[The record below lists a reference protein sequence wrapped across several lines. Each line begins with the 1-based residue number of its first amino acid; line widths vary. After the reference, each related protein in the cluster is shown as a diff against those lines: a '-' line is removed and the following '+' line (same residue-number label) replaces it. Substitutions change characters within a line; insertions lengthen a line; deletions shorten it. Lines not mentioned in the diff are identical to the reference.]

1 MNFDIFFIYKN
12 KSINKEVYNMKQGT
26 TIITLDNGYHLW
38 TRTVGHGDIKLLCLH
53 GGPGGTHEY
62 WENFGD
68 ELADLG
74 VQVSMYDQLGS
85 FYSDQ
90 PDYSDPQIAAKY
102 LTYDYFLEEVE
113 EVRQK
118 LGLDNFYLIGQ
129 SWGGL
134 LVQMYAVKYGQHL
147 KGAIISSMVD
157 EIDEYVT
164 NVNQCRLQTL
174 GADKV
179 RYMQKIEQENRL
191 DDPTYQSY
199 VDILNAEY
207 VDRKQPEA
215 IRHLVST
222 MATDVYNVFQGDN
235 EFVITG
241 KLKDWHFRQHLHEI
255 KVPTLL
261 TFGEHETMPLATAK
275 IMQQEIPHAR
285 LETTPNGGHHH
296 MIDNAP
302 VYFAHLKKF
311 IRDVEEGNF
320 ND

>member
-1 MNFDIFFIYKN
+1 
-12 KSINKEVYNMKQGT
+12 MKQGT

-164 NVNQCRLQTL
+164 SVNQCRLQTL

-179 RYMQKIEQENRL
+179 RYMQKIEQENNL

-207 VDRKQPEA
+207 VDRKHPEA

>member
-1 MNFDIFFIYKN
+1 MN
-12 KSINKEVYNMKQGT
+12 QGT
-26 TIITLDNGYHLW
+26 KIITLDNGYHLW

-90 PDYSDPQIAAKY
+90 PDYSDPAIAEKY
-102 LTYDYFLEEVE
+102 LTYDYFLDEVE

-118 LGLDNFYLIGQ
+118 LGLDDFYLIGQ
-129 SWGGL
+129 SWGGA
-134 LVQMYAVKYGQHL
+134 LVQMYAEKYGQHL

-164 NVNQCRLQTL
+164 SINQCRLDAL
-174 GADKV
+174 GPEKV
-179 RYMQKIEQENRL
+179 KYMEEIEAKNDL

-199 VDILNAEY
+199 VDVLNAEY
-207 VDRKQPEA
+207 IDRRQPVA
-215 IRHLVST
+215 ISHLVST
-222 MATDVYNVFQGDN
+222 MATPVYNVFQGDN

-241 KLKDWHFRQHLHEI
+241 KLGDWHFRDHLKNI
-255 KVPTLL
+255 TVPTLI
-261 TFGEHETMPLATAK
+261 TFGEHESMPISTAK
-275 IMQQEIPHAR
+275 IMQEKIPHAR
-285 LETTPNGGHHH
+285 LVTTPNGGHHH
-296 MIDNAP
+296 MMDNP
-302 VYFAHLKKF
+302 EVYFKNLKQF
-311 IRDVEEGNF
+311 IKDVENNDF